1 MREHMTSEDEL
12 CLLLSRRHLGAIQ
25 ERTLELLASPLKWQV
40 FLQKAYLYE
49 VAPLIHHNLEILNF
63 PSVPA
68 EVQAELSSF
77 LAVNAIRNELLSKEL
92 ARLLQVLGE
101 ARIPAIPLKSTVLA
115 EVLYEDPALRVCAD
129 IDLLVPTQNII
140 DAHNLIL
147 SCGYQSQITQPFF
160 LKLLER
166 YGKDCELMREDEL
179 CAYPLE
185 LHCGLLWG
193 GRLERELLK
202 EIWAD
207 AVPLSFYGVPAF
219 ALSSDWEFLYLAVHA
234 ARHGLLSLKWFVDLD
249 RFCSHRVL
257 DWASIKRKAQRLGWE
272 TAVRDSLLIC
282 AQLFDSPIDPAFA
295 PTTSQ
300 RRLGPLDPGGL
311 EIPGG
316 IFFSLRLL
324 STPAQKIRFL
334 AIRFLVPTP
343 ADSRFLALPSS
354 LAFLY
359 YVLRP
364 FRFAAKGAWWF
375 VQAGAGKLRRI
386 GGAA

>member
-1 MREHMTSEDEL
+1 
-12 CLLLSRRHLGAIQ
+12 LLLSRRHLGAMQ
-25 ERTLELLASPLKWQV
+25 ERALELLTSPVQWQV
-40 FLQKAYLYE
+40 FLQKAYQYD
-49 VAPLIHHNLEILNF
+49 VAPLIYHNLEILDF
-63 PSVPA
+63 PSVPR
-68 EVQAELSSF
+68 EVRAELSSF
-77 LAVNAIRNELLSKEL
+77 LAVNAIRNELLSQEL

-101 ARIPAIPLKSTVLA
+101 ARIPVIPLKSTVLA
-115 EVLYEDPALRVCAD
+115 ETLYEDPALRVCAD

-140 DAHNLIL
+140 DAHNLVL

-160 LKLLER
+160 LDLLER
-166 YGKDCELMREDEL
+166 YGKDCELMREDKL

-193 GRLERELLK
+193 GRLEGDLLK
-202 EIWAD
+202 EIWED
-207 AVPLSFYGVPAF
+207 AVPRSFYGVQAF

-234 ARHGLLSLKWFVDLD
+234 ARHGVHSLKWFVDLD
-249 RFCSHRVL
+249 RFCSQGTL
-257 DWASIKRKAQRLGWE
+257 NWASIKQKAQRLGWE
-272 TAVRDSLLIC
+272 TSVRDSLLIC
-282 AQLFDSPIDPAFA
+282 AQLFGSPIDPAFA

-311 EIPGG
+311 EVPGG

-334 AIRFLVPTP
+334 AIRVLVPTP

-364 FRFAAKGAWWF
+364 FRFAAKGASWF
-375 VQAGAGKLRRI
+375 VQAGMQRLRRI
-386 GGAA
+386 VRAS